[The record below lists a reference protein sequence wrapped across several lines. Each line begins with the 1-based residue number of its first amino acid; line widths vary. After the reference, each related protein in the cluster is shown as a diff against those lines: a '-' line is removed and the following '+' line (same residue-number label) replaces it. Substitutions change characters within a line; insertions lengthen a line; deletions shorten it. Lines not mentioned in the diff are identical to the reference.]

1 MLGVEPRSPAS
12 KCYIAALPAIFP
24 DPEHSHLTEVN
35 EATLGQEFHSAVL
48 VVVAI
53 GEVVT
58 GIWEEVETRL
68 RWRGES
74 MSDLSQISSALCVKH
89 HQFPLCSNPHL
100 QPWGFFFT
108 LQASWPQVPFL
119 SILCGKLLFQR
130 LICACECT
138 PVLHSLSLRV
148 APDNRIIMILI
159 QE

>member
-12 KCYIAALPAIFP
+12 KCYIAALPAIFT

-48 VVVAI
+48 VVAGI
-53 GEVVT
+53 G
-58 GIWEEVETRL
+58 EEVETRL

-74 MSDLSQISSALCVKH
+74 VSDLSQISSALCVKH
-89 HQFPLCSNPHL
+89 HQFPLCSDPHL
-100 QPWGFFFT
+100 HPRGFFFT